1 MAITK
6 QPNDGRRSFRQ
17 AVRYGRGGWFFV
29 RPAIDAAVA
38 LVLFMIVSMALTCAP
53 SSANPQNPGSVAQLR
68 SLVAEE
74 RPIVEI
80 ATTSSPEAPDAVYRR
95 TSFSAAWVLLSF
107 AFSILVA
114 FNLAFLR
121 HMRRAYAKDRSRER
135 PAAPGRSSSTGI

>member
-6 QPNDGRRSFRQ
+6 RSSDGRRPFWQ
-17 AVRYGRGGWFFV
+17 EVRYGRGGWFLV

-38 LVLFMIVSMALTCAP
+38 LVLFIIVSMTLTCAP

-74 RPIVEI
+74 RPSVEI

-121 HMRRAYAKDRSRER
+121 HMRRAYARTRER
-135 PAAPGRSSSTGI
+135 PAVSGRSSSTGI